1 MRRAKVVMLLLS
13 PLALI
18 ALVSSAACSSHPKI
32 APGKNFAIRP
42 LATKTDAGV
51 DPSAGEP
58 SSVPSYLVGSLGKSD
73 GPHLARAAG
82 GGGAAMV
89 AWIASDGTARRL
101 FTVPLTPEGEP
112 RSEARAVATAPLETP
127 TFVLRGSSDR
137 SLSAGYFA
145 GWGSILDRGETLSV
159 VALGIDGNPRGPV
172 VDLARTNDH
181 VVWFEIVPTARG
193 GIVVWAEETRT
204 GDANVLAV
212 AIDADGKQRGV
223 PSRIGRGVTGWQAI
237 AATDGAGVA
246 LVSPLDKAKAAAAP
260 TSGRNDDDKEH
271 DRERARARER
281 QAAAK
286 AGTLSWVRLDAD
298 ARPIGAPSAIAS
310 KATVTGDIDVVS
322 AGTAYV
328 FAWTDRSREDPEVE
342 IAAVDDAGKV
352 QPPRPAM
359 QAIGG
364 GTLAA
369 IVSGK
374 QGIVLAWDEPAK
386 RPKSSRRVHLSKV
399 TMAGALGAN
408 ELSAIEAQGRAG
420 VELVATDAGYAMLFA
435 AQTCA
440 GGSPDERC
448 PAPVMAP
455 TFLRFDDKLAATET
469 QPLRLGDEHV
479 VAALAWGLACAGER
493 CLALTASSANPTPV
507 SAVNLAPRVTPYRA
521 PAVAARP
528 PNAPRLT
535 GLETLSGGE
544 PYADLAVTKLGD
556 GAALALITSA
566 VDEHE
571 QRDASGGERSK
582 RPKDATVTV
591 RTYDVNGVMKGASFV
606 VTHRALT
613 AGGVA
618 IAAAGR
624 PEDGAAVAWVAR
636 DGGDPQVHV
645 TKLNAAG
652 RRTNE
657 VQVTS
662 SKGDAADVS
671 IAWAGDGWL
680 LSWVD
685 ARDGNG
691 EVYATKLDKDLNRTA
706 KEERI
711 TNAPGDAGDVT
722 LVVQGDHAWL
732 AWSDPRESPKDG
744 FSDVYVTTL
753 GTKDARRASDEV
765 RVLAT
770 AAHSRSPSLALAND
784 VPIVAWIE
792 EAPLGLD
799 TASMGAY
806 GAMLAK
812 LDPRG
817 RPLKEP
823 TRAPLAGEGIATG
836 ITLTSAGRGVHAFLA
851 RSTREEVVVDAFD
864 ASLEPGVRAYS
875 LLSIDGPPSIE
886 VALGTLGDW
895 LFYDDEGAAP
905 GDRRVRRA
913 TLLWRR

>member
-1 MRRAKVVMLLLS
+1 MRRATLVTVVFASLATLASLS
-13 PLALI
+13 P
-18 ALVSSAACSSHPKI
+18 VACSSRPKI
-32 APGKNFAIRP
+32 PPGKNFAIRP
-42 LATKTDAGV
+42 IVTKSDAGA
-51 DPSAGEP
+51 DRPGAAP

-82 GGGAAMV
+82 GAALV

-101 FTVPLTPEGEP
+101 FTVPLSPDGEP
-112 RSEARAVATAPLETP
+112 RSDARAVANAPSETP
-127 TFVLRGSSDR
+127 TFVLRASGDR
-137 SLSAGYFA
+137 SGYFA
-145 GWGSILDRGETLSV
+145 GWGAILDRGETLSV

-193 GIVVWAEETRT
+193 GIVVWAEETRG
-204 GDANVLAV
+204 GDANVLSV

-237 AATDGAGVA
+237 ATTNGAGVA
-246 LVSPLDKAKAAAAP
+246 LVSPPDSKGAGAAP
-260 TSGRNDDDKEH
+260 TKDKD
-271 DRERARARER
+271 DRERLRARER
-281 QAAAK
+281 ATAAK

-298 ARPIGAPSAIAS
+298 ARPVGAPTAIAT
-310 KATVTGDIDVVS
+310 KATVAGDIDVVS

-328 FAWTDRSREDPEVE
+328 FAWTDRTREDPEVE

-352 QPPRPAM
+352 EPPRPLM
-359 QAIGG
+359 DAIGG
-364 GTLAA
+364 ATLAA
-369 IVSGK
+369 IASGK
-374 QGIVLAWDEPAK
+374 QGIALAWDEPTK
-386 RPKSSRRVHLSKV
+386 RPKSSRRVHLAKV
-399 TMAGALGAN
+399 TAAGALGAQ
-408 ELSAIEAQGRAG
+408 ELAAIEVQGRAG
-420 VELVATDAGYAMLFA
+420 VELVATDAGYAMLVA
-435 AQTCA
+435 AQVCA

-448 PAPVMAP
+448 AAPVSAP
-455 TFLRFDDKLAATET
+455 TFIRFDAQLAPTET
-469 QPLRLGDEHV
+469 HPLRLGVEHE

-507 SAVNLAPRVTPYRA
+507 SAANLSPRATPYRA

-544 PYADLAVTKLGD
+544 PYADLAVAKVGE
-556 GAALALITSA
+556 GSQLALITSA

-571 QRDASGGERSK
+571 QKREQSGAERATA
-582 RPKDATVTV
+582 RKDATVSV
-591 RTYDVNGVMKGASFV
+591 RTFDASGAMKGAPFV

-618 IAAAGR
+618 IAAAGK
-624 PEDGAAVAWVAR
+624 PEDGAVVAWVAR

-680 LSWVD
+680 LAWVD

-722 LVVQGDHAWL
+722 LVVQGERAWL

-753 GTKDARRASDEV
+753 TTKDARRASDEV

-784 VPIVAWIE
+784 VPIVGWIE

-817 RPLKEP
+817 RPLREAV
-823 TRAPLAGEGIATG
+823 RAPLAGEGIATG
-836 ITLTSAGRGVHAFLA
+836 ITLTTAGRSVHAFLA
-851 RSTREEVVVDAFD
+851 RSTREEVVLDAFD

-875 LLSIDGPPSIE
+875 LLAIDGPPSIE
-886 VALGTLGDW
+886 VGMGTLGDW